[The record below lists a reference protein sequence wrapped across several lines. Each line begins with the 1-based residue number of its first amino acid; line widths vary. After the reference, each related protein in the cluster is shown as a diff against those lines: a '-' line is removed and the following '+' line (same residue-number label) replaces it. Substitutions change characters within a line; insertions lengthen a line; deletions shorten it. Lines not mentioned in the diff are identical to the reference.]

1 MNRRSRTG
9 VKKIDDGHPRA
20 RIPGAGFVRP
30 PRWIRPSLL
39 RRSDRRRPDSSD
51 GEIPRLRS
59 LIIRFP
65 DLFVGSGHSRTSLCA
80 WFVAPSLRESKNAFR
95 ASEEFRLVVFVSS
108 WASQRDNRR
117 NARRTLMTIDQLT
130 RANEVRES
138 GVMPCLE

>member
-1 MNRRSRTG
+1 
-9 VKKIDDGHPRA
+9 VKKIDDGHPHTCIR
-20 RIPGAGFVRP
+20 GTGFVRP
-30 PRWIRPSLL
+30 PRWIRPSML

-95 ASEEFRLVVFVSS
+95 ASEEFRLFVVVFVSS
-108 WASQRDNRR
+108 WAFQRVNRR